1 MTFEWDP
8 IKAKTNLRKHH
19 VSFAEAATA
28 LLDPLSKTA
37 LDPDH
42 SISEHRFLTFGL
54 SWRERLLAVSH
65 AEKKDVTRIIRGG
78 WQPNVSERFMKKI
91 RPEMDDWLR
100 PEYKRSDLAELV
112 RGKYAVTEV
121 EFAQL
126 VELILACIGEEENV
140 QFEHHSE
147 GNYLAGHKLGDWTY
161 EMDNANQIKLRYW
174 LSESTSIA
182 EEVTNPTCIMTAQE
196 RVELQN
202 SLVDHVRA
210 LKTKASAA

>member
-1 MTFEWDP
+1 
-8 IKAKTNLRKHH
+8 
-19 VSFAEAATA
+19 
-28 LLDPLSKTA
+28 
-37 LDPDH
+37 
-42 SISEHRFLTFGL
+42 
-54 SWRERLLAVSH
+54 
-65 AEKKDVTRIIRGG
+65 
-78 WQPNVSERFMKKI
+78 MKKI

-182 EEVTNPTCIMTAQE
+182 EEISNPPCIMTAQE
-196 RVELQN
+196 RVELHN
-202 SLVDHVRA
+202 LLVDHVRA